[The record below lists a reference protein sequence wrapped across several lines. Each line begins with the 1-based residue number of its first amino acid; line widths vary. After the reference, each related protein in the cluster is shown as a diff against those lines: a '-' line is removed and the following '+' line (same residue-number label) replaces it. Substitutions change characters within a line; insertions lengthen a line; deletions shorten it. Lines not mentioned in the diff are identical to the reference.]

1 MRLHAMPTLPSTLL
15 LAVLLVAAAA
25 APAAMAAGAGV
36 ELNTDTQ
43 PAEVDLPI
51 YPGATI
57 RRDKGDDGNGLS
69 FSLWGGSIG
78 FKLALLKYRSTAS
91 VDYVAGFYRKA
102 LARHGEVLDCSGT
115 QPMAKAAPSGDKK
128 ALTCGDGKAEAGG
141 RVYKAGT
148 GEHQRVVSIKAVG
161 QQVEF
166 DLVRLDT
173 SP

>member
-1 MRLHAMPTLPSTLL
+1 MRLHSMPTLL

-36 ELNTDTQ
+36 VLNTDAQ
-43 PAEVDLPI
+43 PSEVDMPI
-51 YPGATI
+51 YPGAVV

-69 FSLWGGSIG
+69 FSLWGGSVG
-78 FKLALLKYRSTAS
+78 FKLALLKYRSDAS
-91 VDYVAGFYRKA
+91 VDEVAGFYRKA
-102 LARHGEVLDCSGT
+102 LAKHGAVLDCSGT
-115 QPMAKAAPSGDKK
+115 QPMAQAAPLGDKGDKK
-128 ALTCGDGKAEAGG
+128 ALTCGDSKVEAGG

>member
-1 MRLHAMPTLPSTLL
+1 MRLHTMPSLL
-15 LAVLLVAAAA
+15 LAVLLVLAAA
-25 APAAMAAGAGV
+25 APAAMAVGAGV
-36 ELNTDTQ
+36 ELNTNTQ

-51 YPGATI
+51 YPGATQ

-69 FSLWGGSIG
+69 FSLWGGSVG

-91 VDYVAGFYRKA
+91 VDEVAGFYRKA
-102 LARHGEVLDCSGT
+102 LARHGEVLDCSN
-115 QPMAKAAPSGDKK
+115 PPPAAKTASAGDKK
-128 ALTCGDGKAEAGG
+128 ALSCGDGKVDAGG

-148 GEHQRVVSIKAVG
+148 GDHQRVVSIKSVG

>member
-1 MRLHAMPTLPSTLL
+1 MRLRPMPTLL
-15 LAVLLVAAAA
+15 LAVLLVLAAA

-36 ELNTDTQ
+36 TLNTHTQ

-51 YPGATI
+51 YPGATQ
-57 RRDKGDDGNGLS
+57 RRDQGDDGNGLS
-69 FSLWGGSIG
+69 FSLWGGSVG

-91 VDYVAGFYRKA
+91 VDEVAAYYRQA
-102 LARHGEVLDCSGT
+102 LARHGAVLDCSN
-115 QPMAKAAPSGDKK
+115 PPPAAKTASAGGGK
-128 ALTCGDGKAEAGG
+128 ALTCGDGKVEAGG

-148 GEHQRVVSIKAVG
+148 GEHQRVVSIKPVG

-173 SP
+173 AP